1 MLYINSYSEKA
12 RKIRR
17 INERP
22 LSPCSNSSSSAASS
36 IAFGRGSGPENFQL
50 ALRLPSGRRL
60 ANIRYSAERTP
71 LQIISEVIPEAN
83 RATIA
88 QDYTAFINEVP
99 RRQLILDA
107 PLWAQNQGGNFGSA
121 KSAFSDRRRQFF
133 RSAGIRSAEPS
144 IFVGKIGKNRRV
156 GKIGGSAESGK
167 ISQIRQA
174 NHNQFNDA
182 T

>member
-1 MLYINSYSEKA
+1 MASVGDTIVNCRANANSINDDHADKSTNFKA
-12 RKIRR
+12 CHKQSR
-17 INERP
+17 
-22 LSPCSNSSSSAASS
+22 S
-36 IAFGRGSGPENFQL
+36 
-50 ALRLPSGRRL
+50 LR
-60 ANIRYSAERTP
+60 
-71 LQIISEVIPEAN
+71 
-83 RATIA
+83 
-88 QDYTAFINEVP
+88 DF
-99 RRQLILDA
+99 DC
-107 PLWAQNQGGNFGSA
+107 WNQGGNFGSA